1 MPRPWAERST
11 ATSGS
16 KPGTQG
22 SATTGVPKVGGLP
35 LRLHVTNNWAV
46 SNTKIGDLTLARLP
60 IQTREDVKQQ
70 VKTEGSLLKPNDGL
84 AAKCHSTSGSSGTP
98 VQFYVSSMNGEFNT
112 VRSLAQFLLE
122 GNDLSLNLV
131 RFALTP
137 ISNNEGL
144 NVVTEKSWLGPLDAF
159 IKSGSYRII
168 QYFHPDMQAFQR
180 ELERLPIG
188 YLVAA
193 HWGGG
198 LPFYTLMPEIQRITA
213 QVWYDTAE

>member
-1 MPRPWAERST
+1 LLNLLNHAAERSPFWRKRIET
-11 ATSGS
+11 
-16 KPGTQG
+16 
-22 SATTGVPKVGGLP
+22 
-35 LRLHVTNNWAV
+35 
-46 SNTKIGDLTLARLP
+46 TKIGDLTLARLP
-60 IQTREDVKQQ
+60 VQTREDVKKQ
-70 VKTEGSLLKPNDGL
+70 VKTEGSLLKPNDRL
-84 AAKCHSTSGSSGTP
+84 PAKCHSTSGSSGTP

-193 HWGGG
+193 HWG
-198 LPFYTLMPEIQRITA
+198 
-213 QVWYDTAE
+213 V